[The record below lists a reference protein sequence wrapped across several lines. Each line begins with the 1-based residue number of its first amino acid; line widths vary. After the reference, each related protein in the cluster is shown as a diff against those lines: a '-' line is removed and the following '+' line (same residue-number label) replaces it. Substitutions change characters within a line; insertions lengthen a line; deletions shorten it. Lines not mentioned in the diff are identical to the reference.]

1 MEFKKTVLKKL
12 VDLDKN
18 QKWLLSEIHEKTG
31 LYCDNSYLNKILSGQ
46 RAAPKIVSAIKEI
59 LDLKEDAK

>member
-31 LYCDNSYLNKILSGQ
+31 LYCDNSYLSKILSGQ

-59 LDLKEDAK
+59 LDLKEET